1 MANWCR
7 KKIIKKNK
15 KKKRRK
21 MTSLKLMNIDEMG
34 HDGWK
39 LIQIDWIVI
48 YIATIIKIIHISAK
62 KRIYVAYHQPPNNVK
77 LCLNECP

>member
-1 MANWCR
+1 MANWCG

-34 HDGWK
+34 HDG
-39 LIQIDWIVI
+39 
-48 YIATIIKIIHISAK
+48 
-62 KRIYVAYHQPPNNVK
+62 
-77 LCLNECP
+77 